1 MTGGTVAAMVNAD
14 LVTEQDNPWVE
25 VFDATRVGGAQ
36 ATKKFVKENALVA
49 IHFAKDRAEGLRA
62 ADISK
67 LEAGE
72 GGMVN
77 ICGVHVQL
85 VSGQAGLPF
94 GRRPRMTSR

>member
-49 IHFAKDRAEGLRA
+49 IHFAKGLSGA
-62 ADISK
+62 AGAAPAAS
-67 LEAGE
+67 
-72 GGMVN
+72 
-77 ICGVHVQL
+77 
-85 VSGQAGLPF
+85 
-94 GRRPRMTSR
+94 